1 VSPLM
6 LHEDKL
12 TKTNLRTPRAAA
24 IAGIVFSTMLIQAFW
39 LLRISIPAESLI
51 SKEGLGDHARTITIA
66 LSLIPLSGIAFLWV
80 IGVVRDRLGQREDRL
95 LATVFLGSGLLFL
108 AMLFAAAA
116 VASAAVIAF
125 SAAPDQA
132 VDPRM
137 LTFVRTLVSELMNV
151 YATKMAGVFMFSTS
165 TIVIYTEVAP
175 RYTGYLGYGLALCLV
190 FGSHYFE
197 WSFFVFP
204 LWVLLLSAHILADD
218 LRRPSGLHKTNP

>member
-1 VSPLM
+1 M
-6 LHEDKL
+6 LHEDEL

-24 IAGIVFSTMLIQAFW
+24 IAGIVFSTMVIQAFW
-39 LLRISIPAESLI
+39 LLRVSIPAGSLI

-66 LSLIPLSGIAFLWV
+66 LSLIPLSGIAFLWL

-125 SAAPDQA
+125 NATPDQA

-137 LTFVRTLVSELMNV
+137 LAFARTLVSELMNV

-165 TIVIYTEVAP
+165 TIVIYTGVAP
-175 RYTGYLGYGLALCLV
+175 RYTGYLGYGLALSLV

-218 LRRPSGLHKTNP
+218 LRRHTHVRKTNP

>member
-1 VSPLM
+1 M
-6 LHEDKL
+6 LREDKL

-39 LLRISIPAESLI
+39 LLRVSIPAESLI
-51 SKEGLGDHARTITIA
+51 SKQGLSDHARTITIA
-66 LSLIPLSGIAFLWV
+66 LSLIPLSGIAFLWL

-116 VASAAVIAF
+116 VASAAIIAF
-125 SAAPDQA
+125 NAMPDQA
-132 VDPRM
+132 LDLRM
-137 LTFVRTLVSELMNV
+137 VAFARTLVSDLINV

-165 TIVIYTEVAP
+165 TIAIYTGLAP
-175 RYTGYLGYGLALCLV
+175 RYTGYLGYGLAIVLV
-190 FGSHYFE
+190 LGSYYFD

-218 LRRPSGLHKTNP
+218 LRRHTHVRNTNP

>member
-1 VSPLM
+1 M
-6 LHEDKL
+6 LHEDEL

-125 SAAPDQA
+125 NATPDQA

-137 LTFVRTLVSELMNV
+137 LAFARTLVSELMNV

-175 RYTGYLGYGLALCLV
+175 RYTGYLGYGLALFLV

-218 LRRPSGLHKTNP
+218 LRRPSGVRKTNP

>member
-1 VSPLM
+1 MSR
-6 LHEDKL
+6 EDKL

-39 LLRISIPAESLI
+39 LLRVSLPAESLI

-66 LSLIPLSGIAFLWV
+66 LSLIPLSGIAFLWL

-125 SAAPDQA
+125 DVMPAQELDL
-132 VDPRM
+132 RM
-137 LTFVRTLVSELMNV
+137 VAFARTLISDLMNV

-165 TIVIYTEVAP
+165 TIAIYTGVAP
-175 RYTGYLGYGLALCLV
+175 RYTGYLGYGLAIFLV
-190 FGSHYFE
+190 LGSHYFD

-218 LRRPSGLHKTNP
+218 LRRHTHVRKTNP

>member
-1 VSPLM
+1 M

-24 IAGIVFSTMLIQAFW
+24 LAGIVFSTVLIQAFW
-39 LLRISIPAESLI
+39 LLRVSIPTESSI
-51 SKEGLGDHARTITIA
+51 SKEWLGDHATTITIA

-80 IGVVRDRLGQREDRL
+80 IGVVRDRLGQSEDRL

-125 SAAPDQA
+125 NASSDQA
-132 VDPRM
+132 HDPRM
-137 LTFVRTLVSELMNV
+137 LAFARTLVSELMNV

-165 TIVIYTEVAP
+165 TIVIYTGVAP
-175 RYTGYLGYGLALCLV
+175 RYTGYLGYGLALFLV

-218 LRRPSGLHKTNP
+218 LRGSSHVRKTNP

>member
-1 VSPLM
+1 M
-6 LHEDKL
+6 LHEDEL

-24 IAGIVFSTMLIQAFW
+24 IAGIVFSIMLIQAFW
-39 LLRISIPAESLI
+39 LLRVSTPAESAI
-51 SKEGLGDHARTITIA
+51 SKEWLGDHARTITIA

-125 SAAPDQA
+125 SATPDQA

-175 RYTGYLGYGLALCLV
+175 RYTGYLGYGLALFLV

-218 LRRPSGLHKTNP
+218 LRRPSGVRKTNP

>member
-1 VSPLM
+1 M

-24 IAGIVFSTMLIQAFW
+24 IAGIVFSTLLIQAFW
-39 LLRISIPAESLI
+39 LLRVSIPTEAVI
-51 SKEGLGDHARTITIA
+51 SKEWLGDHARTVTIA
-66 LSLIPLSGIAFLWV
+66 LSLIPLSGIAFLWL

-125 SAAPDQA
+125 SAMPDQTL
-132 VDPRM
+132 DLRM
-137 LTFVRTLVSELMNV
+137 LAFARTLVSDLMNV

-165 TIVIYTEVAP
+165 TIAIHTGVVP
-175 RYTGYLGYGLALCLV
+175 RYVGFLGYGLALFLV
-190 FGSHYFE
+190 LGSHYFE

-204 LWVLLLSAHILADD
+204 LWVLLLSAHILVDEF
-218 LRRPSGLHKTNP
+218 RRDSHVRNTNS